1 MLPPIF
7 TGARIMIFGLTPFV
21 AFHTA
26 ITLVAIVSGLLMLAA
41 MLRNDRAD
49 MTTAIFLLFS
59 VLTAVTG
66 FIIQVKPVTPAVSLG
81 VILSILMLFALLAR
95 YVFAMRGAWRWI
107 YIVTAVAALWSN
119 CFVLVI
125 QTFLKFP
132 ALHALAPGAP
142 PGGPIFGAVQLVV
155 LIAFVAAGFL
165 GLRRFHPA
173 P

>member
-1 MLPPIF
+1 
-7 TGARIMIFGLTPFV
+7 MIFGLTPFV

-49 MTTAIFLLFS
+49 MMTAIFLLFS
-59 VLTAVTG
+59 ALTAITG
-66 FIIQVKPVTPAVSLG
+66 FIIQTKPVTPAVSLG
-81 VILSILMLFALLAR
+81 VILSVLTLIALLAR
-95 YVFAMRGAWRWI
+95 YAFAMRGAWRWI
-107 YIVTAVAALWSN
+107 FVITALAALWSN

-142 PGGPIFGAVQLVV
+142 PGGPVFGAAQGIV
-155 LIAFVAAGFL
+155 LIGFVVAGFL
-165 GLRRFHPA
+165 SLRRFHPV